1 MRPTKF
7 RHERQKQACQ
17 DQIEIQEYFQAM
29 EEMNRM
35 AENQNKVDPPMD
47 YYGYG
52 GE

>member
-7 RHERQKQACQ
+7 RHERKKQAQ
-17 DQIEIQEYFQAM
+17 QAQREIQEYFRAM
-29 EEMNRM
+29 EEMNGT
-35 AENQNKVDPPMD
+35 AEDQNEMGPPMD